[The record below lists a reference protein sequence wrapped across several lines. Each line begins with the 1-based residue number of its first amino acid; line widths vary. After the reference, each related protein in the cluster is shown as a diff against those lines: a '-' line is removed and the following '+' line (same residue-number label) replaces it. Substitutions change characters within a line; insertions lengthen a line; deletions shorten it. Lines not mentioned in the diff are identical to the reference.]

1 MIVWVQL
8 PALKIHFYHKEV
20 LTMLGNLI
28 GRTIKL
34 DYHTLNQERA
44 KFARLAV
51 EVDISKALVPR
62 IWLDDEWQKVEYENL
77 PEVCFRC
84 GKIGHEAGTCP
95 LNNLVVAPV
104 HLLIAGGTTPASPL
118 TPDDQNPG
126 YGPWMLVTRKTRPNP
141 MEDQRKGKS
150 DQEAGAGNQGL
161 KSIAKNGSR
170 GITVKESD
178 PLKSSVASPNG
189 HLPIQGQS
197 HDRKGTAEKKK
208 GEKAKKGKEKGPG
221 NVSGKGKGLLGPGRN
236 KGEARECESGPRSSG
251 GESSSAG
258 PSRPTSIQLADTKSP
273 GAGLGP
279 GVVNKPTNPLPPIPK
294 FQTVTGPN
302 GTVMQI
308 IDSNVQDKENV
319 DPKETPSPSL
329 TSRTKWNKNKK
340 VQQRRSPTKLNSMK
354 PLQVWSPVKERKP
367 KSKGRMATLTLQEI
381 HAWTEAAKRPISGDG
396 ETAAAGQACKTGE
409 EDRPVDGATV

>member
-95 LNNLVVAPV
+95 LNNPVVAPV
-104 HLLIAGGTTPASPL
+104 QLMIVGGTTPASPI

-126 YGPWMLVTRKTRPNP
+126 YGPWMLVTRKTRRNP
-141 MEDQRKGKS
+141 REDQRKGKS
-150 DQEAGAGNQGL
+150 DQETGAGNQGM

-178 PLKSSVASPNG
+178 TLKPSVDSPNG
-189 HLPIQGQS
+189 HLPVQGQS
-197 HDRKGTAEKKK
+197 YDRKGTADKK
-208 GEKAKKGKEKGPG
+208 
-221 NVSGKGKGLLGPGRN
+221 R
-236 KGEARECESGPRSSG
+236 G
-251 GESSSAG
+251 GG
-258 PSRPTSIQLADTKSP
+258 
-273 GAGLGP
+273 
-279 GVVNKPTNPLPPIPK
+279 
-294 FQTVTGPN
+294 
-302 GTVMQI
+302 
-308 IDSNVQDKENV
+308 
-319 DPKETPSPSL
+319 
-329 TSRTKWNKNKK
+329 
-340 VQQRRSPTKLNSMK
+340 
-354 PLQVWSPVKERKP
+354 
-367 KSKGRMATLTLQEI
+367 
-381 HAWTEAAKRPISGDG
+381 
-396 ETAAAGQACKTGE
+396 
-409 EDRPVDGATV
+409 